1 MKSHFLSHS
10 SADNDLAWKMYRWLR
25 DRAVSAWF
33 DRIELQPGDSLLS
46 KIAAGIT
53 SADVLLVLVTKSSI
67 RSPWVEKELSI
78 ALTQEVAGTG
88 PKVIPLLAR
97 DCEIPTI
104 LADKLYISIDKEQ
117 SEFDELIP
125 AIFRDSY
132 ILDITLHPQNLGL
145 NISNLRDNLHDYY
158 RSNFNSIRVRINNHD
173 FNKKVSE
180 IAEKT
185 ISAEDT
191 PAPAI
196 EQIKRK
202 STLFQIYLRIYWTNL
217 SELLAQLASEVFTHF
232 GKNLDALQ
240 VAMKSIDKTW
250 QYSHYIL
257 SSHLDSTV
265 FPVFADSF
273 DFPEIAS
280 FMRRYEDYE
289 VKKLVQEICELKPG
303 ENMAYVGLVGSRQ
316 RKVIDGKLYLPR
328 VSENDM
334 MALQFGVKVTGMI
347 SYYTWYVYCLP
358 QIIGKFL
365 FWTAF
370 REGKPLHELEYFV
383 GFKIE
388 DYGRIGM
395 E

>member
-1 MKSHFLSHS
+1 MRAFLSHS
-10 SADNDLAWKMYRWLR
+10 SADNDLAWKIYRWLR
-25 DRAVSAWF
+25 DQAVSVWF
-33 DRIELQPGDSLLS
+33 DRIELRPGDSLLS

-53 SADVLLVLVTKSSI
+53 RANVLLVLVTKSSI

-78 ALTQEVAGTG
+78 ALTQEVQGTG
-88 PKVIPLLAR
+88 PKVIPLLVK

-132 ILDITLHPQNLGL
+132 ILDITLHPRNLGL
-145 NISNLRDNLHDYY
+145 DISNLRENLHEYY

-185 ISAEDT
+185 ILLKSP

-196 EQIKRK
+196 EQINRK
-202 STLFQIYLRIYWTNL
+202 YTLFPTYLPIYWTNL

-232 GKNLDALQ
+232 GKNLDALE
-240 VAMKSIDKTW
+240 VAVESIDKTW
-250 QYSHYIL
+250 QYSHYIM
-257 SSHLDSTV
+257 SSYLNSAV
-265 FPVFADSF
+265 FPVFADEF
-273 DFPEIAS
+273 EFPEIAS
-280 FMRRYEDYE
+280 FMRRYEDYD
-289 VKKLVQEICELKPG
+289 VKKLVKEIFELKPG
-303 ENMAYVGLVGSRQ
+303 ENMAYVGLVGSRR

-328 VSENDM
+328 VSGTDT
-334 MALQFGVKVTGMI
+334 MALQLRCKVAGMI

-388 DYGRIGM
+388 DYDLIGM